1 MSLIKGETIYTF
13 QQIQLRFQR
22 FWEGIVRNFTPSD
35 DNYLLSG
42 VQPYQGGASF
52 ITIVIDR

>member
-1 MSLIKGETIYTF
+1 MSLIKGETMYTF

-35 DNYLLSG
+35 E
-42 VQPYQGGASF
+42 GGACF

>member
-1 MSLIKGETIYTF
+1 MYTF